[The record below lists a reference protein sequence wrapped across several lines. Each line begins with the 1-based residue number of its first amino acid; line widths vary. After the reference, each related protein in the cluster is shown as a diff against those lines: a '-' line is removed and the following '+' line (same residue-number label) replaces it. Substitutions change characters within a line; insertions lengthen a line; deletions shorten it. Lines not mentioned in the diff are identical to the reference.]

1 MASILDSVD
10 QRTQLVGENRL
21 EILMFRLHGRQL
33 FAINV
38 FKVQEVVRLPA
49 LTLMPQRHPH
59 MCGVITLRGQTI
71 PVIDLAQA
79 IGMRPLQQDENST
92 VIVTEYN
99 LSTQALLIGSVE
111 RIVNLNWEDIQP
123 PPRTAGRQH
132 YLTAITQV
140 DGNIVEVIDVEKVL
154 AEIIPMNTVIS
165 EERLSSPLLKKAWGR
180 EVLIIDDSRVALN
193 QLTESLGQLGL
204 TVHQATDGLRGL
216 Q

>member
-1 MASILDSVD
+1 
-10 QRTQLVGENRL
+10 
-21 EILMFRLHGRQL
+21 
-33 FAINV
+33 
-38 FKVQEVVRLPA
+38 
-49 LTLMPQRHPH
+49 
-59 MCGVITLRGQTI
+59 
-71 PVIDLAQA
+71 
-79 IGMRPLQQDENST
+79 
-92 VIVTEYN
+92 
-99 LSTQALLIGSVE
+99 
-111 RIVNLNWEDIQP
+111 
-123 PPRTAGRQH
+123 QH

-216 Q
+216 QQLQQWADQGEVLTDKLLMVFTDAEMPEMDGYRLTTEIRNDPRLRDLYV